1 MTTFGFATVLDED
14 GGDGPVLSV
23 MADDRIL
30 PLHDLV
36 SEEERPTPVPDT
48 FDALLDR
55 WDAWVDTVL
64 RALRTYPPDDAGRPW
79 RAASEV
85 TFLPPTAYRPT
96 VYCAGANYRDHV
108 AEMGAVPPDPA
119 TARPFHFL
127 VPGAALSGHRGE
139 SPRPPGMRRLDW
151 EAELAAVIGRR
162 ADSVSVEEAL
172 DYVAGYTVAN
182 DLSCRDD
189 EALSAPPFGIHWLLQ
204 KGWRGLKPLGPAV
217 VPASLVPTPH
227 DLPIRLSVNGEVRQ
241 NSNTNQMIF
250 SLAEQISALSKL
262 APLHP
267 GDLLLSGTPAGTAAA
282 HQGRYL
288 EPGDEVVVEVVG
300 VGRLETRVTGS

>member
-1 MTTFGFATVLDED
+1 M
-14 GGDGPVLSV
+14 
-23 MADDRIL
+23 
-30 PLHDLV
+30 
-36 SEEERPTPVPDT
+36 
-48 FDALLDR
+48 
-55 WDAWVDTVL
+55 
-64 RALRTYPPDDAGRPW
+64 
-79 RAASEV
+79 
-85 TFLPPTAYRPT
+85 
-96 VYCAGANYRDHV
+96 
-108 AEMGAVPPDPA
+108 
-119 TARPFHFL
+119 
-127 VPGAALSGHRGE
+127 
-139 SPRPPGMRRLDW
+139 
-151 EAELAAVIGRR
+151 
-162 ADSVSVEEAL
+162 EEAL

-300 VGRLETRVTGS
+300 VGRLETRVTGG